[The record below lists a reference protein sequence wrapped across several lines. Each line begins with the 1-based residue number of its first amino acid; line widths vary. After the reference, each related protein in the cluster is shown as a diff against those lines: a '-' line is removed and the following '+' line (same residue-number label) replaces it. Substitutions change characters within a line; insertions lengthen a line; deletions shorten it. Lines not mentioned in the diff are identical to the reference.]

1 MKKLFSASLAALALA
16 FTLTSCNCYTKMM
29 KHTNAGIVTTTTPE
43 VLTLKGD
50 FVTGDL
56 EVVIPENAFHK
67 YGVLKVTPVL
77 VSLID
82 GTRVAGTPHFLQG
95 EKVTDN
101 YQVISYKNGGKY
113 THKIEMPYSPS
124 MRLAELVLSVEAKCL
139 KKGAKIKNFT
149 EYETEIPVA
158 MATNTMQA
166 MADNYAKVAIA
177 PNAYQHVTIISED
190 ANLMYTINSSVVR
203 KSALN
208 SSDIAALE
216 QFIVENTGDPK
227 KAVGAVVAK
236 SYASPDGPLGLN
248 DKLSQERGKTTEKA
262 VSARFEKNDVKTAGF
277 EIDPM
282 GEDWEG
288 FRDLVAASDIEDRDL
303 ILQVLSMYSDPQ
315 VRDRE
320 IKNMTAAFE
329 VLAKKILPELRR
341 SKMQVDVAV
350 SGLTDQEM
358 IALIEK
364 GEVSTMK
371 LEEMLYAADNLFNDN
386 ATKALIY
393 LAAANKFNDFRAWNN
408 LGVVA
413 AWEGEFADADELF
426 KKAASINNTNPQ
438 VVNNLG
444 VTALAQGKKDEAA
457 KYFAASSCSEAKY
470 NMGLVELANGNYSSA
485 VSKIDGYNKALAQ
498 YLNGDLSAAK
508 STAKGIDTWNANY
521 LMAVISANQGNG
533 NDMISYLEKAMSQNA
548 AVVEPLAATEVNFI
562 EYFDNAEFAELV
574 DVKVD
579 IKK

>member
-50 FVTGDL
+50 FVAGDL
-56 EVVIPENAFHK
+56 EVVIPEKAFHK

-82 GTRVAGTPHFLQG
+82 GTRAAGTPHFLQG

-101 YQVISYKNGGKY
+101 YQVISYSNGGKY
-113 THKIEMPYSPS
+113 TQKIEIPYTPS

-139 KKGAKIKNFT
+139 KSGNKIKNFT
-149 EYETEIPVA
+149 DYETEIPVA

-177 PNAYQHVTIISED
+177 PDAYQRVTIISED

-208 SSDIAALE
+208 SDDIAALE

-227 KAVGAVVAK
+227 KAVGAVQTK

-262 VSARFEKNDVKTAGF
+262 VAARFEKNNVQTQGF

-288 FRDLVAASDIEDRDL
+288 FRELVAASDIEDRDL

-320 IKNMTAAFE
+320 IKNMTAAFD

-358 IALIEK
+358 IDIVNSGK
-364 GEVSTMK
+364 VSTLK
-371 LEEMLYAADNLFNDN
+371 LEEMLYAAGNLFSDN
-386 ATKALIY
+386 TTKATIY

-413 AWEGEFADADELF
+413 AWEGEYESADEMF

-444 VTALAQGKKDEAA
+444 VIALSQGKKDEAA
-457 KYFAASSCSEAKY
+457 KYFAASSTPEAKY
-470 NMGLVELANGNYSSA
+470 NMGLVELANGNYSASI
-485 VSKIDGYNKALAQ
+485 SKLEGYNKGLAQ
-498 YLNGDLSAAK
+498 YLNGDISSAK
-508 STAKGIDTWNANY
+508 STLKGVDTWRANY

-533 NDMISYLEKAMSQNA
+533 NDMISYLEKAMEQNPTE
-548 AVVEPLAATEVNFI
+548 VEALAATEVNFI
-562 EYFDNAEFAELV
+562 EYFSNSDFAEMV
-574 DVKVD
+574 DVEVEL
-579 IKK
+579 